1 VNLPQARTL
10 VRLLEDL
17 GEPDVYATLRRPSDI
32 NSEACVAELRYRLD
46 GAYAHRDAGTFY
58 IEEDGR
64 ALLLDMP
71 EES

>member
-32 NSEACVAELRYRLD
+32 NSEACIAELHYRLD
-46 GAYAHRDAGTFY
+46 GAYSHRGAGAFE
-58 IEEDGR
+58 IEADGE
-64 ALLLDMP
+64 AVLLDMP